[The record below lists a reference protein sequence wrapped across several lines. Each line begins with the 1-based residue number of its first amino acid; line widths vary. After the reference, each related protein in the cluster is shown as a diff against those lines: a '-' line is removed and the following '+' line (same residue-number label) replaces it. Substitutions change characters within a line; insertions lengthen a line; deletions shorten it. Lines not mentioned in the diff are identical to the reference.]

1 MLLWDDSTEAIR
13 LLLEELNHNIFG
25 TPTTTSQSD
34 SALITV
40 RVTTN
45 QLQALRRILAN
56 EPTSADD
63 SVTTPADANLDGVR
77 ETNPVARVSESNSI
91 VNAIQ
96 VHRSPI
102 SRLRPHH
109 HSAIPIPVSS
119 PSSTPR
125 RISGRRSKVASPASV
140 THSPSSDASQTTPR
154 RDQQRNQARNFRPR
168 KDTLAIDQV
177 ESEAEVQA
185 TPLRHI
191 RDKNRWKQK
200 TSKATLSKSKDRQA
214 RPVFTS
220 TNRRQSAR
228 QQAL

>member
-1 MLLWDDSTEAIR
+1 M
-13 LLLEELNHNIFG
+13 
-25 TPTTTSQSD
+25 P
-34 SALITV
+34 
-40 RVTTN
+40 
-45 QLQALRRILAN
+45 
-56 EPTSADD
+56 
-63 SVTTPADANLDGVR
+63 TPADANLDGVR
-77 ETNPVARVSESNSI
+77 ETNPVARVSESSSI

-109 HSAIPIPVSS
+109 HSAVPVSS

-140 THSPSSDASQTTPR
+140 THSPGSDMSQTSPR
-154 RDQQRNQARNFRPR
+154 RDQQRNQARNLRPR

-191 RDKNRWKQK
+191 RDKNRRKQK
-200 TSKATLSKSKDRQA
+200 TSKATSSKSKDRQA